1 MKKHLSN
8 IILILIFLVGLSMLL
23 YPSVAD
29 YVNKQ
34 NTSHAI
40 ANYDAFISSAS
51 EEKIEWIFSEAEA
64 YNKNLAASQISLNSD
79 TKTAD
84 YRNVLNPIGTGI
96 MGYVDIPKINVELP
110 IYHGTEEGVLQIGV
124 GHMENSSL
132 PIGGESSHAVLSGH
146 RGLPSAKLF
155 TDLDAMAEG
164 DIFMIT
170 VLNRVLTYRVD
181 QIKTVLP
188 SESEDMQIVH
198 GKDYC
203 TLVTCTPYG
212 VNTHRLLVR
221 GIRVEA
227 EDEAAGFYVANEA
240 LQLSRIL
247 TVSIGAVPL
256 LISLLILLIRKG
268 IRKRN
273 ERTIDA
279 KEESKHETE

>member
-1 MKKHLSN
+1 MKKHVSN
-8 IILILIFLVGLSMLL
+8 AILLLIFLVGLSMLL

-29 YVNKQ
+29 YINKQ

-51 EEKIEWIFSEAEA
+51 EEQIEQILAEAEA
-64 YNKNLAASQISLNSD
+64 YNQNLAASQISFTD
-79 TKTAD
+79 KTEIAD

-124 GHMENSSL
+124 GHMEKTSL
-132 PIGGESSHAVLSGH
+132 PVGGINSHAVLSGH

-155 TDLDAMAEG
+155 TDLDMLAEG
-164 DIFMIT
+164 DTFLIT

-188 SESEDMQIVH
+188 SETEDMQIEH

-221 GIRVEA
+221 GIRVEE
-227 EDEAAGFYVANEA
+227 EDEAAVTYVANEA
-240 LQLSRIL
+240 MRLNRIL

-256 LISLLILLIRKG
+256 LVSLLILLLQKG
-268 IRKRN
+268 NRKRN
-273 ERTIDA
+273 ERISNA
-279 KEESKHETE
+279 KEESDHETE